1 MHFNEHQH
9 PFGPERRLNRR
20 LSSLLS
26 LIRHSHWDCHR
37 HSALFES
44 TFLRSL
50 RSTPVTEL
58 HRYYGRSDSCLLRL
72 FGTSVHELR
81 LFLQTGLPDSRE
93 LPSRPFRLQPPD
105 APLSPLLHATPQL
118 DSFPFSGLDFAFD
131 RQARRLHPAV
141 SSSLSY
147 GLVVHLL
154 LLSTTHRCVAVAFG
168 YRPESVYL
176 KRTFTSLTTRA
187 FRRTCRL
194 LPQAPVLD
202 WYVHLRL
209 AKPRLRLP
217 KCRLHAQAH
226 CAV

>member
-194 LPQAPVLD
+194 L
-202 WYVHLRL
+202 
-209 AKPRLRLP
+209 
-217 KCRLHAQAH
+217 AQALILFTEPTTGSQSFK
-226 CAV
+226 